1 MIAVAFGRAARSALA
16 SGERFAMWLSDC
28 KAISFELF
36 QTAGPMI
43 VCSCNVLSD
52 TDVRGCLNPGPDCP
66 RTPAQVYRCLGC
78 SPECGHC
85 ARTIRR
91 LMDEALAAAAAE
103 HSTPC
108 TRGCCAASAL
118 AQALSVEADL
128 KEPKRIPSV

>member
-1 MIAVAFGRAARSALA
+1 
-16 SGERFAMWLSDC
+16 
-28 KAISFELF
+28 
-36 QTAGPMI
+36 MI

-52 TDVRGCLNPGPDCP
+52 GDVLAACRNPGPDCP

-91 LMDEALAAAAAE
+91 LMDEALAVAAD
-103 HSTPC
+103 HPTPC

-118 AQALSVEADL
+118 AKALSVESDS
-128 KEPKRIPSV
+128 KEPSRAAGVTNV